1 MISAIFFALCLLGQA
16 TASFPLGQATVLF
29 PDGLQTLIVKLDTPG
44 YPLWVM
50 DKAHA
55 PIMHSES
62 ADYYW
67 ETQRPSAV
75 LLNFTV
81 SHDNKTLLLN
91 HKAILP
97 LENDNVPPSIEAYQ
111 VPAYTTTPQVEQ
123 LMAEG
128 LLNRQWEGLTLGY
141 RYLALDY
148 DRLVWADPEA
158 GPYQNHEPTLQFRI
172 MGIGAHGRSDELV
185 PQWQNVVHVRLRDQN
200 HGSSDAPD
208 RSYLITDLG
217 YQNIGDSYKFAPS
230 RELEQAE
237 CTLWSWKCADRGLY
251 QNTGKPAY
259 RFIWRSRF
267 DQYGRIGS
275 LRHAVFRKMD
285 VFKGIWKDAGGAMM
299 MSFGILMVPSLLIL
313 AVIMAYVRKQRRGQI
328 RRSDAFDDRLLGE
341 EGLGEKYVDVE
352 EDEEDVPPPL
362 PPRPAKEGLIDL
374 EAGERV

>member
-1 MISAIFFALCLLGQA
+1 MISAIVLASCLLGQA
-16 TASFPLGQATVLF
+16 MASFPLGRASTSF
-29 PDGLQTLIVKLDTPG
+29 PGGLQTLIIKLDTHG

-55 PIMHSES
+55 PILHSES

-75 LLNFTV
+75 LLNFTM

-111 VPAYTTTPQVEQ
+111 VPADITTPQTEQ
-123 LMAEG
+123 LVAEG
-128 LLNRQWEGLTLGY
+128 LLNRKWEGLTLGY

-172 MGIGAHGRSDELV
+172 MGIGAHSRSDELA
-185 PQWQNVVHVRLRDQN
+185 PQWQNVVQVRLRDQN

-208 RSYLITDLG
+208 RSYVITDLG
-217 YQNIGDSYKFAPS
+217 YENMGDSYKFAPS

-251 QNTGKPAY
+251 QDTGKPAY

-285 VFKGIWKDAGGAMM
+285 VLKRIWEDAGSTMM
-299 MSFGILMVPSLLIL
+299 MSFSIVMLPSLLVW
-313 AVIMAYVRKQRRGQI
+313 AVIAYMRKQRRGLI
-328 RRSDAFDDRLLGE
+328 RTSDAFDDRLLG
-341 EGLGEKYVDVE
+341 
-352 EDEEDVPPPL
+352 
-362 PPRPAKEGLIDL
+362 
-374 EAGERV
+374 